1 MEENKNNS
9 TPISFTKSDTDQ
21 TQTPDYNPYGSAP
34 STGFSDP
41 TPYQPSQ
48 PLKHSGLGIASFI
61 MAIASILIGVIS
73 IIMFFTAIGSLIS
86 TGNEYLLEDT
96 AYLEELIMGGAS
108 SFMASIVAV
117 VVSVGITFVGL
128 ILGIIGA
135 CSKQR
140 RKVFAVIGI
149 ILNGLGVMG
158 TVVFFIFS
166 IAVFSAGA
174 SALSGY

>member
-9 TPISFTKSDTDQ
+9 TPISFTKSDTDH

-34 STGFSDP
+34 SAGFSDP
-41 TPYQPSQ
+41 SPFQPSQ

-61 MAIASILIGVIS
+61 MAIASIIIGVIS
-73 IIMFFTAIGSLIS
+73 IIMFFAAIASVIP
-86 TGNEYLLEDT
+86 TGNEYLMEDP
-96 AYLEELIMGGAS
+96 AYFEDLITGGAG
-108 SFMASIVAV
+108 SFMASIIAIIL
-117 VVSVGITFVGL
+117 SVGITFVGL

>member
-41 TPYQPSQ
+41 APYQPSQ

-86 TGNEYLLEDT
+86 TRNEYLIEDP
-96 AYLEELIMGGAS
+96 AYIEELIMGGAG
-108 SFMASIVAV
+108 SFMGSIVAV
-117 VVSVGITFVGL
+117 IVSVGITFVGL

>member
-9 TPISFTKSDTDQ
+9 TPISFTKSDTDP

-34 STGFSDP
+34 SAGFSDP
-41 TPYQPSQ
+41 SPFQPSQ

-61 MAIASILIGVIS
+61 MAIASIILGVIS
-73 IIMFFTAIGSLIS
+73 IIMFFAAIGSAIS
-86 TGNEYLLEDT
+86 TGNEYLLEDP
-96 AYLEELIMGGAS
+96 AYIEDMITGSAG
-108 SFMASIVAV
+108 SFMASGVAV
-117 VVSVGITFVGL
+117 VISVGITFVGL

-140 RKVFAVIGI
+140 RKVFAIIGI

-158 TVVFFIFS
+158 TILFFVFA
-166 IAVFSAGA
+166 IAIFSAGA